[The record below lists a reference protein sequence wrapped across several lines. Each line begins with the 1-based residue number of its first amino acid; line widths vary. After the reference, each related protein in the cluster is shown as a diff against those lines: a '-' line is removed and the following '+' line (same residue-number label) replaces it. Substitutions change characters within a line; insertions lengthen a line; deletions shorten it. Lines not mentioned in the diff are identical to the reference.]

1 MGRWTKS
8 FIDFPSVFKSR
19 GDEIKGFAKQ
29 ILGIDIDFGFV
40 MGADL
45 VIRTYC
51 MKVMSKIRILVIV
64 NSPDWDNK
72 LVLEMKEK
80 LEKKNKDNVI
90 FIYPEE
96 NDFCDAMS
104 STKIREL
111 FDEIKFDDVMKYTSK
126 ECVKILLKN
135 STNKIL

>member
-1 MGRWTKS
+1 MG
-8 FIDFPSVFKSR
+8 V
-19 GDEIKGFAKQ
+19 
-29 ILGIDIDFGFV
+29 
-40 MGADL
+40 DL

-51 MKVMSKIRILVIV
+51 MKVMTKIGILVVV
-64 NSPDWDNK
+64 NRPDWDNK

-80 LEKKNKDNVI
+80 LENENKDNVI

-111 FDEIKFDDVMKYTSK
+111 FEEKKFV
-126 ECVKILLKN
+126 LQFL
-135 STNKIL
+135 

>member
-1 MGRWTKS
+1 
-8 FIDFPSVFKSR
+8 
-19 GDEIKGFAKQ
+19 
-29 ILGIDIDFGFV
+29 

-51 MKVMSKIRILVIV
+51 MKVMSKIGILVVV
-64 NSPDWDNK
+64 NRPDWDNK

-90 FIYPEE
+90 FIYLEE

-104 STKIREL
+104 STKIRE
-111 FDEIKFDDVMKYTSK
+111 FIWWKKIWWCNEIYF
-126 ECVKILLKN
+126 
-135 STNKIL
+135 